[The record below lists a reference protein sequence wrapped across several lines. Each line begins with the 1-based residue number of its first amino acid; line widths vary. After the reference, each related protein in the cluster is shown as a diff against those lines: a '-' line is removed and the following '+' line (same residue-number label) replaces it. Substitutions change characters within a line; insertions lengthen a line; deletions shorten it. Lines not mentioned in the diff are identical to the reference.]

1 MARGVT
7 DVSVGQDTV
16 GIGLAIGLST
26 FIGTLIGE
34 ISAGPVSDRLVYL
47 HAKAHNGDI
56 NPESRLYAT
65 IPGAILIPIGVII
78 EGLCFQFKTHY
89 MGPVMGIAI
98 AAVGLQI
105 VTTNI
110 YAYITD
116 VSLPSHYLD
125 PRRVLTG
132 PLYAVLQAPIG

>member
-1 MARGVT
+1 MTKGIT
-7 DVSVGQDTV
+7 DGCIGRDTV

-47 HAKAHNGDI
+47 HAKAHIGDI
-56 NPESRLYAT
+56 NPESRLYAA

-78 EGLCFQFKTHY
+78 EGLCFQFKAHY
-89 MGPVMGIAI
+89 TGPVMGIAI

-116 VSLPSHYLD
+116 VSLVSYNSSL
-125 PRRVLTG
+125 G
-132 PLYAVLQAPIG
+132 E

>member
-1 MARGVT
+1 M
-7 DVSVGQDTV
+7 
-16 GIGLAIGLST
+16 ST

-34 ISAGPVSDRLVYL
+34 ISAGPVSDKLVYL

-89 MGPVMGIAI
+89 MGPVMGIAV

-116 VSLPSHYLD
+116 VSLSRCDLEPQRL
-125 PRRVLTG
+125 LTTKTFI
-132 PLYAVLQAPIG
+132 AVLQAAVG

>member
-1 MARGVT
+1 M
-7 DVSVGQDTV
+7 
-16 GIGLAIGLST
+16 
-26 FIGTLIGE
+26 
-34 ISAGPVSDRLVYL
+34 YL

-116 VSLPSHYLD
+116 VSLASYDLP
-125 PRRVLTG
+125 PRRILTG
-132 PLYAVLQAPIG
+132 LFCAVLQAPVG

>member
-1 MARGVT
+1 MRYSGYRRYRSR
-7 DVSVGQDTV
+7 DRPSYFHRHPHQGD
-16 GIGLAIGLST
+16 
-26 FIGTLIGE
+26 
-34 ISAGPVSDRLVYL
+34 ISRSCLDKLVYL
-47 HAKAHNGDI
+47 HAKSHNGDI

-89 MGPVMGIAI
+89 MGPVMGIAV

-116 VSLPSHYLD
+116 VSLSLPGTSRHEEC
-125 PRRVLTG
+125 
-132 PLYAVLQAPIG
+132 